1 MSELVNKEAAA
12 KYLAVSAGT
21 LERLMRAGLPF
32 VKIGAGRT
40 GSVRFLT
47 ADLADFIAERRV
59 HRVAATDSA
68 TGAR

>member
-1 MSELVNKEAAA
+1 
-12 KYLAVSAGT
+12 